1 MAQERYFDY
10 KSEIKSKKSAEQG
23 LILNGVGPQY
33 GFDKVTLDLTNGT
46 VTLDTNQPK
55 TLQDL
60 KDIYTNNPNDWYN
73 QISDIRFLNQESG
86 AFKPIIGAVVT
97 LDGILTLVDEPVT
110 IDLPEDF
117 MTELNNHT
125 DVNEVC
131 NWCLCITAYHNY
143 QPSASPFATIFRVA
157 AWCMGSATSS
167 SSSNFNRICT
177 LQKEKFKNWFTDFT
191 QLDDTNFYNKMNQ
204 PNEVFIG
211 LYTFFTVNK
220 EVINKDTDLPSG
232 VMASSRINPQFWMNR
247 WCVPYHYKW
256 DPDEVD
262 EVLEVF
268 NTQVSNLEELK
279 SIILYNSFRTVL
291 GIYTHSQNPTS
302 IKQRATNTTA
312 NQPENISSRDL
323 YFKIERA
330 KVTKHKAGFVEY
342 EVYGYIGYYN
352 FKIPNESVSV
362 QTPIIRK
369 YYVRNVGI
377 QMDKLTEYLHCYGGN
392 QSSKY
397 YVEDFKWDG
406 YLTFEDRDDIYREN
420 FPFTL
425 SYSKSHT
432 NSVAQLNFFIF
443 GDYIQLKKDGN
454 SGNNVEDYIEDYR
467 MIVDPVSVNGFPLTP
482 QNNPEFWNNYW
493 ASVQG
498 RFYLNFYVAE

>member
-23 LILNGVGPQY
+23 LILDGVGPQY
-33 GFDKVTLDLTNGT
+33 GFDKVTLDLANGT

-97 LDGILTLVDEPVT
+97 LDGTLTLVDEPVT

-117 MTELNNHT
+117 MTEFNSHT
-125 DVNEVC
+125 NASEVC

-177 LQKEKFKNWFTDFT
+177 LQKEKFKNWFTDFSQT
-191 QLDDTNFYNKMNQ
+191 DDTNFYDKMNQ

-220 EVINKDTDLPSG
+220 EVINKDTNLPSI
-232 VMASSRINPQFWMNR
+232 MSSSRINPQFWMNR

-256 DPDEVD
+256 DPDEVE

-279 SIILYNSFRTVL
+279 SIITRGNSSKVVL
-291 GIYTHSQNPTS
+291 GIYTHTQNPTA
-302 IKQRATNTTA
+302 IEQMATKTIA
-312 NQPENISSRDL
+312 NQPENISLKDL

-330 KVTKHKAGFVEY
+330 KVTKHKAGFIEY
-342 EVYGYIGYYN
+342 EVYGYMGYYN

-369 YYVRNVGI
+369 YFVENSGI
-377 QMDKLTEYLHCYGGN
+377 MMDKLTEYLHCYGGN
-392 QSSKY
+392 LSNKY

-406 YLTFEDRDDIYREN
+406 YLTFEDRSDIFSKH

-425 SYSKSHT
+425 SYSQPHLNTLTGIFFDFQSYIGLRKNGSSG
-432 NSVAQLNFFIF
+432 SVVYMN
-443 GDYIQLKKDGN
+443 
-454 SGNNVEDYIEDYR
+454 DYR
-467 MIVDPVSVNGFPLTP
+467 MVVDPVSIDGFPLTP
-482 QNNPEFWNNYW
+482 QNNKEFWNNYW
-493 ASVQG
+493 AKIQG

>member
-23 LILNGVGPQY
+23 LILEGVGPQY
-33 GFDKVTLDLTNGT
+33 GFDKVTLDLANGT

-117 MTELNNHT
+117 MTELNRHT

-191 QLDDTNFYNKMNQ
+191 QLDDTNFYNQMNQ

-220 EVINKDTDLPSG
+220 EVIDKDTDLPSG

-262 EVLEVF
+262 EVLEIF

-279 SIILYNSFRTVL
+279 STITDGSSRIVL
-291 GIYTHSQNPTS
+291 GFYTHTQNPIAIEQT
-302 IKQRATNTTA
+302 ATKTIS
-312 NQPENISSRDL
+312 NQPKTLSLRDL

-342 EVYGYIGYYN
+342 EVYGYMGYYN
-352 FKIPNESVSV
+352 FKIPNESSSV

-369 YYVRNVGI
+369 YFVSNLGI
-377 QMDKLTEYLHCYGGN
+377 RMTKLTEYLHCYGGN
-392 QSSKY
+392 QGSKY
-397 YVEDFKWDG
+397 YIEDFKWNG
-406 YLTFEDRDDIYREN
+406 YLTFEDTSDIFSKH

-425 SYSKSHT
+425 TYSKSHT
-432 NSVAQLNFFIF
+432 NALSGTFFEF
-443 GDYIQLKKDGN
+443 SDYTGLRKNGSSNN
-454 SGNNVEDYIEDYR
+454 SEYMDDYR
-467 MIVDPVSVNGFPLTP
+467 MIVDPVSVDGFPLTS
-482 QNNPEFWNNYW
+482 QNNKEFWNNYW
-493 ASVQG
+493 AKVQG